1 VLQSAV
7 MSRSYDQRFFDWVN
21 FTAARSARQVIP
33 MLIAHV
39 GPKSILDVGCGQGA
53 WLAVWRELGIAD
65 VMGVDGAYVAQEAL
79 LVPRQNCLA
88 VDLTEPLD
96 LGRRFDLVQ
105 SLEVAEHLRP
115 EASAGFISSLCAH
128 GDIILFSAAQPGQG
142 GEGHVN
148 ERNLSTWAREFANR
162 GYATFD
168 FVRPPIENNR
178 LVDPWY
184 RYNTVVFA
192 NPSGARRLS
201 RLAQSCRI
209 DDLATLD
216 KAGNLS
222 WKVRCA
228 LLRPWPAGLVT
239 LLSRLRYTLFLMSI
253 NARTGGLVWR
263 RSQRHSGSLGR

>member
-1 VLQSAV
+1 MAVFSAG
-7 MSRSYDQRFFDWVN
+7 
-21 FTAARSARQVIP
+21 P
-33 MLIAHV
+33 MLLASKDEGRAILYSLDDGQVKAHLN
-39 GPKSILDVGCGQGA
+39 GFLPA
-53 WLAVWRELGIAD
+53 
-65 VMGVDGAYVAQEAL
+65 
-79 LVPRQNCLA
+79 
-88 VDLTEPLD
+88 
-96 LGRRFDLVQ
+96 
-105 SLEVAEHLRP
+105 
-115 EASAGFISSLCAH
+115 ASAESQLLSL
-128 GDIILFSAAQPGQG
+128 
-142 GEGHVN
+142 
-148 ERNLSTWAREFANR
+148 
-162 GYATFD
+162 
-168 FVRPPIENNR
+168 IENNR

-263 RSQRHSGSLGR
+263 RSPRHSGSFGR